1 MTFCTQLRL
10 NICLFCEALTSDIS
24 SRNLKAMS
32 KKEVKGLGDR
42 LNIGMMLI
50 KVLVCDPRRITVL
63 WTDIGKL
70 EEKLI
75 LGKINEFG
83 LSLLNPVLLS
93 YPC

>member
-1 MTFCTQLRL
+1 MMFCTPLRL

-42 LNIGMMLI
+42 LDIGMMLI

-63 WTDIGKL
+63 WTDTGKL
-70 EEKLI
+70 GRETD
-75 LGKINEFG
+75 FG
-83 LSLLNPVLLS
+83 ED
-93 YPC
+93 